1 MKDNKVFLIQYGCDW
16 SYMLSTYEIQSC
28 SHSEIKVL
36 QVTFMC
42 GFSFCGVSHHSA
54 ELVFIICP
62 NDPVSGQ
69 CPQMR
74 VLYQL

>member
-1 MKDNKVFLIQYGCDW
+1 MVVIEAINQ
-16 SYMLSTYEIQSC
+16 LSTYEIRSC

-36 QVTFMC
+36 QVIFMC
-42 GFSFCGVSHHSA
+42 EFSFRGVLHHSA
-54 ELVFIICP
+54 ELVLIICP

-74 VLYQL
+74 VSYQLYVRVPFP